1 MFLVI
6 QYEPISRTAE
16 DDKELRFS
24 LFETIITISYDY
36 KYTYDD
42 TNTDYVD
49 VDDELVAA
57 ELFVCEHFNFYKI
70 Q

>member
-6 QYEPISRTAE
+6 QYEPFSRTAE

-24 LFETIITISYDY
+24 LFETIITMYYDY
-36 KYTYDD
+36 KYDD
-42 TNTDYVD
+42 TDTDYD
-49 VDDELVAA
+49 YVDDELVAA